1 MREKAG
7 QADQLPQESAHG
19 GSVLGRQLLAGFL
32 SGASEVVGL
41 LLFLAVLLFVGTLG
55 PLLYNI
61 SSGLRGQIPF
71 WLAVSGLFAQ
81 SFGTLPGFIWS
92 ARWALLGFGILGLL
106 LALVA
111 SQAPRI
117 GRPWRGML
125 SPIAALG
132 MIGAIVLGLQYA
144 NREVLLAWL
153 AGQPYLLNLRDDFL
167 LSDTASLLIGL
178 LATLIG
184 SYIIWSLWQW
194 WYARWARW
202 LRIERQAA
210 IVEAVVEKVA
220 PSESWQAEQAR
231 LHRSKRGLP
240 TEEVAAAPSES
251 ETTTSQRLLWIFLA
265 LVAVATLALLGAL
278 QLYNTFGSQLSGR
291 DLFVS
296 TQSPEDRGNLEVNRV
311 PRQVIVSSI
320 NGQGSVDITLGS
332 DQQAA
337 VARQIDG
344 MQLTDFGTRSEP
356 AIITMEGLSIGQYRL
371 TVHLRDGSGGQVR
384 YILLQG
390 GGTQAQVAAWL
401 VGLVAGI
408 WLVVLSLAIL
418 ELFTLRGWFKARS
431 V

>member
-7 QADQLPQESAHG
+7 QADQLPHELAHG
-19 GSVLGRQLLAGFL
+19 VAVVGRQLLAGFL
-32 SGASEVVGL
+32 SGVSAVVGI

-55 PLLYNI
+55 PLLFNI

-71 WLAVSGLFAQ
+71 WQAVGGLFAQ
-81 SFGTLPGFIWS
+81 SFGALPGFIWS
-92 ARWALLGFGILGLL
+92 ARWALLGFGFLGLL

-117 GRPWRGML
+117 ERPWRGMI

-132 MIGAIVLGLQYA
+132 MIGAIVFGLQYA

-153 AGQPYLLNLRDDFL
+153 AGQPYLLNLRDGFL
-167 LSDTASLLIGL
+167 TSDTVSLLIGL
-178 LATLIG
+178 LSTLAG
-184 SYIIWSLWQW
+184 TYIIWSLWQW
-194 WYARWARW
+194 WYTRWAGW
-202 LRIERQAA
+202 LRIEQQTAVIKVEQA
-210 IVEAVVEKVA
+210 A
-220 PSESWQAEQAR
+220 PSESWQVEQAR

-240 TEEVAAAPSES
+240 TEEVAAAPSERVPA
-251 ETTTSQRLLWIFLA
+251 TTHRLLWIFLA

-278 QLYNTFGSQLSGR
+278 QLYNAFGSQLSGR

-296 TQSPEDRGNLEVNRV
+296 TQSPEDRGNLAINRV

-320 NGQGSVDITLGS
+320 NGQGSVDIRLDG
-332 DQQAA
+332 DQQTA
-337 VARQIDG
+337 VARRIDG

-356 AIITMEGLSIGQYRL
+356 AIMTMEGLSIGHYQL
-371 TVHLRDGSGGQVR
+371 TVRLRDGTGGQVR

-390 GGTQAQVAAWL
+390 GGTQALVAAWL
-401 VGLVAGI
+401 VGLVAGS
-408 WLVVLSLAIL
+408 WLVLLPLAIL
-418 ELFTLRGWFKARS
+418 ELFTVRGWFKARI

>member
-1 MREKAG
+1 MQEKAG
-7 QADQLPQESAHG
+7 RTDQVTHTPTSGA
-19 GSVLGRQLLAGFL
+19 SMFGRQLLAGFL
-32 SGASEVVGL
+32 SGVSEVVGL

-71 WLAVSGLFAQ
+71 WPAVGGLFAQ
-81 SFGTLPGFIWS
+81 SFGALPGFIWS
-92 ARWALLGFGILGLL
+92 ARWVLLGFGILGLL

-111 SQAPRI
+111 SQAPRLD
-117 GRPWRGML
+117 RPWRGML

-132 MIGAIVLGLQYA
+132 IIGAIVFGLQYA
-144 NREVLLAWL
+144 NREGLLAWL
-153 AGQPYLLNLRDDFL
+153 AGQPYLLNLRDGFL

-184 SYIIWSLWQW
+184 TYIIWSFWQW
-194 WYARWARW
+194 WYTRWWRW
-202 LRIERQAA
+202 VGLEQAEQA
-210 IVEAVVEKVA
+210 IPEPAA
-220 PSESWQAEQAR
+220 PTESWQAEQAR

-240 TEEVAAAPSES
+240 IDESAAAPSERA
-251 ETTTSQRLLWIFLA
+251 TTTSQRLLWIFLA

-278 QLYNTFGSQLSGR
+278 QLYNLFGSQLSGR

-296 TQSPEDRGNLEVNRV
+296 AQSPEDAGNLELNRA
-311 PRQVIVSSI
+311 PRQVIISSI
-320 NGQGSVDITLGS
+320 NGQGSVDITLDGGQPADS
-332 DQQAA
+332 S
-337 VARQIDG
+337 RRIEG

-356 AIITMEGLSIGQYRL
+356 AIMTMEGLSIGQYRL

-390 GGTQAQVAAWL
+390 GGTQAQAAAWL
-401 VGLVAGI
+401 VGLVAGS
-408 WLVVLSLAIL
+408 WLVLLPLAIL
-418 ELFTLRGWFKARS
+418 ELLTVRGWLKARS

>member
-7 QADQLPQESAHG
+7 QADQLPQELAHG
-19 GSVLGRQLLAGFL
+19 ASLLGRQLLAGFL

-41 LLFLAVLLFVGTLG
+41 LLFVAVLLFVGTLG

-61 SSGLRGQIPF
+61 ASGLRGQIPF
-71 WLAVSGLFAQ
+71 WPAVGGLFTQ

-111 SQAPRI
+111 SQEPRI

-125 SPIAALG
+125 SRIAALG
-132 MIGAIVLGLQYA
+132 LIGAIVFALQYA
-144 NREVLLAWL
+144 NREVLLTWL
-153 AGQPYLLNLRDDFL
+153 AGQPYLLSLRDDFL

-178 LATLIG
+178 LITLIC
-184 SYIIWSLWQW
+184 SYIIWSVWQW
-194 WYARWARW
+194 WYTSWTRW

-210 IVEAVVEKVA
+210 PVEVEKVA
-220 PSESWQAEQAR
+220 PSESLQAEQAR

-240 TEEVAAAPSES
+240 TEEPAALPSVS
-251 ETTTSQRLLWIFLA
+251 VPTTNHRLLWIFLA

-278 QLYNTFGSQLSGR
+278 QLYNLFGSQLGGG

-296 TQSPEDRGNLEVNRV
+296 PQSPEDRGRLEVRRA
-311 PRQVIVSSI
+311 PQQVFVSSI
-320 NGQGSVDITLGS
+320 NGQGSVDITLEG
-332 DQQAA
+332 DQQADTSRRIGA
-337 VARQIDG
+337 
-344 MQLTDFGTRSEP
+344 MQLTDFGTRSAP
-356 AIITMEGLSIGQYRL
+356 AIIDMEGQSIGQYRL

-390 GGTQAQVAAWL
+390 GGMWAQIAAWL

-408 WLVVLSLAIL
+408 LLVLITLTTL
-418 ELFTLRGWFKARS
+418 ELLTVRGWFKARA